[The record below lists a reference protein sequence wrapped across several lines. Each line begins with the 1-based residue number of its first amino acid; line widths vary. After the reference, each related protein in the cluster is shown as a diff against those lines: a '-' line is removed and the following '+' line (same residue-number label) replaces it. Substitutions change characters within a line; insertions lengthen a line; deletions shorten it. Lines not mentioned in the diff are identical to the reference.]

1 MILKKTIKKFTPNAL
16 YTILGLFELLKQ
28 NQKVIMQL
36 TEEDRKA
43 DNEIAEVINAAEG
56 MQFREFNNEKLINII
71 KRADSLLKEYPVRV
85 KNYLSDILDCLKGI
99 ESLYKEYNEKVPDI
113 LNSTIEGYQVK

>member
-1 MILKKTIKKFTPNAL
+1 
-16 YTILGLFELLKQ
+16 
-28 NQKVIMQL
+28 MQL